1 MIYFIFSN
9 VIKEDKLIVKRDS
22 VPRLFIEGP
31 SGKSISHQ
39 FYVGIIILDVLLTGS
54 TTPLIEVATTDN
66 NDEVERSNK
75 SMSNR
80 QDLPIDGKSKED
92 LENKLNHNNDE
103 LENEHRKNKCSLK
116 NNTSTIVLAFQISD
130 SPVPSNAPTQESSS
144 SDDATRTPPST
155 LRSTESLNIGKT
167 GDQQQKTELIASR
180 RFSRPKI
187 LIEDVQSKLNT
198 ENETFIIDHPY

>member
-75 SMSNR
+75 SMSNT
-80 QDLPIDGKSKED
+80 QDLPIDDKSKED

-103 LENEHRKNKCSLK
+103 LENEHRKNKCFLK
-116 NNTSTIVLAFQISD
+116 NNTSTIVPAFQILD
-130 SPVPSNAPTQESSS
+130 SPVPSNASTQESSS
-144 SDDATRTPPST
+144 SDDTTRTLPST
-155 LRSTESLNIGKT
+155 LRSTESLNTGKT
-167 GDQQQKTELIASR
+167 GDQQSKTQLIASR

-198 ENETFIIDHPY
+198 ENETFIIDNPY